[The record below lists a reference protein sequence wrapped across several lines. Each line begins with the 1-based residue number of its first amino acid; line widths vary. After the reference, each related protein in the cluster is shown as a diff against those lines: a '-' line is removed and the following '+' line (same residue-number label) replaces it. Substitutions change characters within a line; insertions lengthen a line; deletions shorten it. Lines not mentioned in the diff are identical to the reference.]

1 MAEPYTRSKTSQ
13 RLTLTNRLHDVS
25 DGHPETALLVGI
37 RHAARP
43 RLQAEAELAELCQ
56 LARAA
61 ELEIG
66 SQLLAPVARID
77 PAWYVG
83 RGKAAEIG
91 REAQRCRA
99 QVVIFDE
106 ALSPAQVR
114 NLEQKF
120 DRKVIDRGNLV
131 LDIFARRARTREAI
145 TQVELAQLEYLLPR
159 LTGLWA
165 HFSRQVG
172 GVGTKGPGETQL
184 EVDRRQTRT
193 RIAQLKKEL
202 GKIAKTRVLQRTHR
216 HRHVRMCALVGYT
229 NAGKSTLF
237 NRLARAQVA
246 AEDRMFSSL
255 DAKSKRIHLHEDGDS
270 RSPQTVLV
278 DTVGFVSKL
287 PPQLVA
293 SFRSTLEELRYA
305 DLLLCVV
312 DLAHPD
318 AAAHIGEVL
327 AVAAELGAS
336 DIPRLWVLNK
346 SDLTA
351 PERVSELARGLHPNP
366 YLVCSARTGQG
377 TDALLRSI
385 RDRLATVPPPPRD

>member
-1 MAEPYTRSKTSQ
+1 
-13 RLTLTNRLHDVS
+13 LTNRLYDVH
-25 DGHPETALLVGI
+25 GGRPETAYLVGI
-37 RHAARP
+37 RSAARP
-43 RLQAEAELAELCQ
+43 RHEAEADLAELCQ

-61 ELEIG
+61 ELDIG
-66 SQLLAPVARID
+66 GSLMASVARVD
-77 PAWYVG
+77 PAWFVG
-83 RGKAAEIG
+83 RGKAEEIG
-91 REAQRCRA
+91 REAKRARA

-106 ALSPAQVR
+106 TLSPAQVR

-184 EVDRRQTRT
+184 EVDRRRTRT

-202 GKIAKTRVLQRTHR
+202 VKIEKTRVLQRTR
-216 HRHVRMCALVGYT
+216 RRRNVRMCALVGYT

-237 NRLARAQVA
+237 NRLARAHVA

-255 DAKSKRIHLHEDGDS
+255 DAKSKRVYLHEDGGP
-270 RSPQTVLV
+270 RGLQTVLV

-312 DLAHPD
+312 DLSHPD
-318 AAAHIGEVL
+318 ASTHVGEVL
-327 AVAAELGAS
+327 GVVADLEAA

-351 PERVSELARGLHPNP
+351 PERVTDVGRCLDPHP

-377 TDALLRSI
+377 LNALARAI
-385 RDRLATVPPPPRD
+385 RDRLAAVIRPPAAKRSES